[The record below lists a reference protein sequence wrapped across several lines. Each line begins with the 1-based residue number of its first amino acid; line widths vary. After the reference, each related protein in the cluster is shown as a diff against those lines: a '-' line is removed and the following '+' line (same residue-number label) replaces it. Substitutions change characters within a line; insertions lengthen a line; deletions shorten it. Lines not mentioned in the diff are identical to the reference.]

1 MAPPYTIPTAGTAVL
16 VTLAE
21 PYGDVDAP
29 IPYRVSDVRDRQLT
43 LHGDLQSGAPR
54 PPAGVP
60 CLIGSVDGGRGS
72 TCEGLVVIASNS
84 MLIVDVARDPR
95 QHPRYRRP
103 CKVRLEVPGADLGVV
118 EGVLED
124 ISTGGIRVRTD
135 VSVPVDHRV
144 FVSVLLADTYPILA
158 IGEVRGEQL
167 DTFAQ
172 QFVIRLQF
180 TTMAPTH
187 QARLALLLEW
197 PIEEPSALLI

>member
-1 MAPPYTIPTAGTAVL
+1 MAPYMIPTAGSAVL

-21 PYGDVDAP
+21 PYGSVDAP
-29 IPYRVSDVRDRQLT
+29 VPYRVSDVRDRQLT
-43 LHGDLQSGAPR
+43 LHGDLQTDVPR

-60 CLIGSVDGGRGS
+60 CLIGAVNGGRGS
-72 TCEGLVVIASNS
+72 TCEGLVVISSNS

-103 CKVRLEVPGADLGVV
+103 CKVRLEVPGAQLGVV

-124 ISTGGIRVRTD
+124 ISTGGIRVRTA
-135 VSVPVDHRV
+135 VPVPVDHRV
-144 FVSVLLADTYPILA
+144 FVSVLLADTFPILA
-158 IGEVRGEQL
+158 IGEVRSEQL
-167 DTFAQ
+167 DTATSE
-172 QFVIRLQF
+172 FVHRLQF

-197 PIEEPSALLI
+197 PIEEPSALSI